1 MPLRLLL
8 LFFYFNEKKI
18 FLSHNSFIF
27 KTSWKR
33 TEDILK
39 DERFYALQDKKFL
52 RRRGLRDLFKTCIED
67 VLKTLWRSINVS
79 WVRPYRH
86 FLADFLSGQGVS
98 FWIYWVWWYGVSCN
112 WVNPNL
118 SGGMGGAKF
127 VIPYLSQ
134 SSDINKNS
142 DGCISDFWISGQ
154 SLIKRNCHTSR
165 TSEYIDMKLGP
176 VTKLDKRN
184 KATSKKKLTM
194 TPCQKILTSL
204 PFLQFTSNL
213 EQSGSVTP
221 DDETIFS
228 LTVTLYLTA
237 IENEIKKFLTQLSHN
252 RFE

>member
-184 KATSKKKLTM
+184 KATSKKNWQWRHVRKYWRRCHFFNLRPIWSNPEAWHRTMKLY
-194 TPCQKILTSL
+194 
-204 PFLQFTSNL
+204 F
-213 EQSGSVTP
+213 
-221 DDETIFS
+221 
-228 LTVTLYLTA
+228 
-237 IENEIKKFLTQLSHN
+237 H
-252 RFE
+252 